1 MLYIY
6 ILQVCFIVQ
15 LHVSFLYRHRNFY
28 SRKSEYNF
36 VSVNTEIFRYD
47 LNRFTMGKMLKGD
60 DGADLDSSFV
70 QNKFEIEEGQENLDY
85 MLRFTNV
92 GRLYERITSATV
104 AGSSLQRLRKAHVC
118 IIGLGGVGS
127 WVVESLARSGIGRYL
142 CSFFYYIQSYNFID
156 KCVIILDFYVI
167 L

>member
-127 WVVESLARSGIGRYL
+127 WVVESLARSGIGRYV
-142 CSFFYYIQSYNFID
+142 CIFFYCNE
-156 KCVIILDFYVI
+156 ILHTTLLISALQYWIFT
-167 L
+167 